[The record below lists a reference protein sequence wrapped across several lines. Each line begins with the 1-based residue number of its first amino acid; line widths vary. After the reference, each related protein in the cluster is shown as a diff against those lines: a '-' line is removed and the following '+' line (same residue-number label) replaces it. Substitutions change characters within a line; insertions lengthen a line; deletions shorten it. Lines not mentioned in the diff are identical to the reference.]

1 MSFEIEGKL
10 HKVFEAEQKS
20 ETFRT
25 REFVIET
32 LQGSYP
38 QFIKFQL
45 TQDRCDVIEPFKAD
59 QQIKVYF
66 DLRGRQW
73 QDKYFTNLRAWRVEM
88 VGDTQSAPMPDQHE
102 IAHSENGGASKSS
115 ASTPGSQEG
124 GNDDFDDLP
133 F

>member
-10 HKVFEAEQKS
+10 HHVYDAEKKS
-20 ETFRT
+20 ESFRT

-32 LQGSYP
+32 MQGSYS

-45 TQDRCDVIEPFKAD
+45 TQDRCDILDPYKVG
-59 QQIKVYF
+59 QQVKVYF

-73 QDKYFTNLRAWRVEM
+73 QDKYFTNLQAWRIEAI
-88 VGDTQSAPMPDQHE
+88 GESQPAPMPNRRE
-102 IAHSENGGASKSS
+102 VVHSANGGAAKSS
-115 ASTPGSQEG
+115 GAPEG
-124 GNDDFDDLP
+124 DEGTSDFDDLP

>member
-10 HKVFEAEQKS
+10 HKVFETEQKS
-20 ETFRT
+20 ESFRT

-45 TQDRCDVIEPFKAD
+45 TQDRCEVIEPFKTD

-73 QDKYFTNLRAWRVEM
+73 QDKYFTNLQAWRIEL
-88 VGDTQSAPMPDQHE
+88 VGDAQSAPMPDQHE
-102 IAHSENGGASKSS
+102 IAHAENGGPVKSSS
-115 ASTPGSQEG
+115 ASGSPEG

>member
-10 HKVFEAEQKS
+10 IKAYDTEQKTES
-20 ETFRT
+20 FRA
-25 REFVIET
+25 REFVIES
-32 LQGSYP
+32 LQGSFP

-45 TQDRCDVIEPFKAD
+45 TQDRCDIIDAYSVG

-73 QDKYFTNLRAWRVEM
+73 QDKYFTNLNAWRIEA
-88 VGDTQSAPMPDQHE
+88 VGSSPAPAQSQRQPSLTGSDQNGTAE
-102 IAHSENGGASKSS
+102 EGSDAAENG
-115 ASTPGSQEG
+115 P
-124 GNDDFDDLP
+124 DDFDDLP

>member
-10 HKVFEAEQKS
+10 HKVYDTEQKTDS
-20 ETFRT
+20 FRA

-32 LQGSYP
+32 MQGQYA
-38 QFIKFQL
+38 QFVKFQL
-45 TQDRCDVIEPFKAD
+45 TQDRCEVVDPYEVG

-73 QDKYFTNLRAWRVEM
+73 QDKYFTNLNAWRVEA
-88 VGDTQSAPMPDQHE
+88 VNSAQPAPMPGQE
-102 IAHSENGGASKSS
+102 QSISTSNGNGAPGAVENPDSGK
-115 ASTPGSQEG
+115 
-124 GNDDFDDLP
+124 DDFDDLP

>member
-10 HKVFEAEQKS
+10 HKVYDTEQKTDS
-20 ETFRT
+20 FRA

-32 LQGSYP
+32 MQGQYS
-38 QFIKFQL
+38 QFVKFQL
-45 TQDRCDVIEPFKAD
+45 TQDRCDVVDPYEEG

-73 QDKYFTNLRAWRVEM
+73 QDKYFTNLNAWRVEA
-88 VGDTQSAPMPDQHE
+88 VGAAQPAPMPGQTE
-102 IAHSENGGASKSS
+102 MNTSNGS
-115 ASTPGSQEG
+115 APANAVDNSDSGK
-124 GNDDFDDLP
+124 DDFDDLP

>member
-10 HKVFEAEQKS
+10 HKVFDTEQKTES
-20 ETFRT
+20 FRA

-32 LQGSYP
+32 MQGSYS

-45 TQDRCDVIEPFKAD
+45 TQDRCDAIDPYKEG

-73 QDKYFTNLRAWRVEM
+73 QDKYFTNLQAWRVEA
-88 VGDTQSAPMPDQHE
+88 VGETQPAPMPRE
-102 IAHSENGGASKSS
+102 TSATNTANGATAQVDNSDSGA
-115 ASTPGSQEG
+115 
-124 GNDDFDDLP
+124 DDFDDLP

>member
-10 HKVFEAEQKS
+10 HKVFDAEQKS

-32 LQGSYP
+32 LQGQYP

-45 TQDRCDVIEPFKAD
+45 TQDRCDVIEPFKTD
-59 QQIKVYF
+59 QHIKVYF

-73 QDKYFTNLRAWRVEM
+73 QDKYFTNLQAWRVEL
-88 VGDTQSAPMPDQHE
+88 VGETQPAPMPDRRE
-102 IAHSENGGASKSS
+102 MAHSENGGSVKSS
-115 ASTPGSQEG
+115 GTSDAG

>member
-10 HKVFEAEQKS
+10 HKVYETEQKTES
-20 ETFRT
+20 FRA

-32 LQGSYP
+32 MQGSYA

-45 TQDRCDVIEPFKAD
+45 TQDRCDIIDQYEVG
-59 QQIKVYF
+59 QQIKVFF

-73 QDKYFTNLRAWRVEM
+73 QDKYFTNLQAWRIEA
-88 VGDTQSAPMPDQHE
+88 VGEEQPAPMPAQGQSSMASGTDSDQ
-102 IAHSENGGASKSS
+102 GGPDS
-115 ASTPGSQEG
+115 GM
-124 GNDDFDDLP
+124 DDFDDLP

>member
-10 HKVFEAEQKS
+10 HKVYDTEQKTES
-20 ETFRT
+20 FRT

-32 LQGSYP
+32 MQGQYA
-38 QFIKFQL
+38 QFVKFQL
-45 TQDRCDVIEPFKAD
+45 TQDRCDVVDPYEPG

-73 QDKYFTNLRAWRVEM
+73 QDKYFTNLNAWRIEA
-88 VGDTQSAPMPDQHE
+88 VGSAQPAPMPGQQQSVSANTD
-102 IAHSENGGASKSS
+102 NGAANAVDNSDS
-115 ASTPGSQEG
+115 

>member
-10 HKVFEAEQKS
+10 HKVYDTEQKTES
-20 ETFRT
+20 FRT

-32 LQGSYP
+32 MQGQYA
-38 QFIKFQL
+38 QFVKFQL
-45 TQDRCDVIEPFKAD
+45 TQDRCEVVDPYEPG

-73 QDKYFTNLRAWRVEM
+73 QDKYFTNLNAWRIEAA
-88 VGDTQSAPMPDQHE
+88 GSAQPAPMPGHQESVSAD
-102 IAHSENGGASKSS
+102 NGA
-115 ASTPGSQEG
+115 ANAMDNPGS

>member
-10 HKVFEAEQKS
+10 HKVFETEQKS

-32 LQGSYP
+32 MQGSYS

-45 TQDRCDVIEPFKAD
+45 TQDRCDIIEPFKTD

-73 QDKYFTNLRAWRVEM
+73 QDKFFTNLQAWRVEL
-88 VGDTQSAPMPDQHE
+88 VGEAQPAPMPEQHE
-102 IAHSENGGASKSS
+102 VAHSENGGSAKSTGMS
-115 ASTPGSQEG
+115 GTQDTGA
-124 GNDDFDDLP
+124 DDFDDLP

>member
-10 HKVFEAEQKS
+10 HKVYDTEQKS

-32 LQGSYP
+32 MQGSYS

-45 TQDRCDVIEPFKAD
+45 TQDRCDIVDPYKVG

-73 QDKYFTNLRAWRVEM
+73 QDKYFTNLQAWRVEA
-88 VGDTQSAPMPDQHE
+88 VGESQPAPASGQREIVHSA
-102 IAHSENGGASKSS
+102 NGGASKSS
-115 ASTPGSQEG
+115 GAGESPETGM
-124 GNDDFDDLP
+124 DDFDDLP

>member
-10 HKVFEAEQKS
+10 HKVFETEQKTES
-20 ETFRT
+20 FRA

-32 LQGSYP
+32 QQGSYT
-38 QFIKFQL
+38 QYIKFQL
-45 TQDRCDVIEPFKAD
+45 TQDRCDVIDPYKEG

-73 QDKYFTNLRAWRVEM
+73 QDKYFTNLQAWRVEA
-88 VGDTQSAPMPDQHE
+88 VGETQPAPMPGTADDPMDMASSQVDN
-102 IAHSENGGASKSS
+102 SDSGA
-115 ASTPGSQEG
+115 
-124 GNDDFDDLP
+124 NDFDDLP

>member
-10 HKVFEAEQKS
+10 HKVFDTEQKTES
-20 ETFRT
+20 FRA

-32 LQGSYP
+32 MQGSYA

-45 TQDRCDVIEPFKAD
+45 TQDRCDMIDQYTVG
-59 QQIKVYF
+59 QQIKVFF

-73 QDKYFTNLRAWRVEM
+73 QDKFFTNLQAWRIEG
-88 VGDTQSAPMPDQHE
+88 VGETQPAPMPDQE
-102 IAHSENGGASKSS
+102 QSVMSNDDGFGDGQ
-115 ASTPGSQEG
+115 GSDSG
-124 GNDDFDDLP
+124 MDDFDDLP